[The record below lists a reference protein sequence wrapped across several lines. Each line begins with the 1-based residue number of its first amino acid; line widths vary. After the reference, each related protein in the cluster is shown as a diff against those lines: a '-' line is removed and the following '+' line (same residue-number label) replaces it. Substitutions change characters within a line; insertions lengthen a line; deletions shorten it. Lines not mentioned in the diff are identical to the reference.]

1 MEKGYYIIREF
12 IDFST
17 LQEVKNLAYKYLL
30 DLALI
35 LLSTKLLSMLSK
47 VIRLPTVVGALLAG
61 IVLGPAMLGV
71 IGETEFLSQ
80 ISEIGVI
87 VIMFT
92 AGVTTDLKELRH
104 AGRAGFLIALCGV
117 VVPLVSGVGIGWLSN
132 ACGWTEMSLLES
144 IFLGTVLTATSVTIT
159 VETLKELGKLETHV
173 GSTLLAAALIDDV
186 LGLIA
191 LTVVSSLGGADV
203 KVGIVLLKILLFFV
217 FALIVAV
224 LFSKFFHWMLPRNI
238 GRSLHLYPTLA
249 FVLCL
254 GMAYCAEQFF
264 GVAGIIGAF
273 TAGIVVATTEK
284 ARFIESKFVNLSQLL
299 LTPVFFAGVGLKFT
313 LDSMSLD
320 TLWLAITIFIVAVL
334 SKIVGCGLSSRAC
347 GFRGKECLQIG
358 SGMACRGEVA
368 LIVANKGVAMGLLG
382 AELLSAIIL
391 MIVGCAVLVPIMLK
405 FFFRNTEVT
414 KMVHSEIA
422 EQRTKLEQLEIVTE
436 GLLREDRE
444 IRLKAREKHTNE
456 N

>member
-1 MEKGYYIIREF
+1 M
-12 IDFST
+12 T
-17 LQEVKNLAYKYLL
+17 YKYLL

-47 VIRLPTVVGALLAG
+47 SIRLPQVVGALLAG
-61 IVLGPAMLGV
+61 IVLGPAVLGV

-87 VIMFT
+87 IIMFT
-92 AGVTTDLKELRH
+92 AGVTTDLSELRH
-104 AGRAGFLIALCGV
+104 AGKAGFLIALFGV
-117 VVPLVSGVGIGWLSN
+117 LVPLVSGVGVGYLSN
-132 ACGWTEMSLLES
+132 AMGWTDGMSLMES
-144 IFLGTVLTATSVTIT
+144 IFLGTVMTATSVTIT

-203 KVGIVLLKILLFFV
+203 NVGFVLLKILLFFV
-217 FALIVAV
+217 FAIVAALLV
-224 LFSKFFHWMLPRNI
+224 GKFFRWMLPHNI

-273 TAGIVVATTEK
+273 AAGLVVATTEK
-284 ARFIESKFVNLSQLL
+284 ARFIESKFVTLSQLL
-299 LTPVFFAGVGLKFT
+299 LTPVFFAGVGLKFE
-313 LDSMSLD
+313 LSSMSLN
-320 TLWLAITIFIVAVL
+320 TLWLAITIFIISVV
-334 SKIVGCGLSSRAC
+334 SKLIGCGFSSRVC
-347 GFRGKECLQIG
+347 GFKGKECLQIG
-358 SGMACRGEVA
+358 AGMACRGEVA

-382 AELLSAIIL
+382 DELLSAIIL

-405 FFFRNTEVT
+405 AAFRNTVVT
-414 KMVHSEIA
+414 KMVHSELA

-436 GLLREDRE
+436 GLLRQDQE
-444 IRLKAREKHTNE
+444 IRRKGKEMHKNAE
-456 N
+456 

>member
-1 MEKGYYIIREF
+1 MSY
-12 IDFST
+12 
-17 LQEVKNLAYKYLL
+17 QYLL

-35 LLSTKLLSMLSK
+35 LLSTKLLSMLSR
-47 VIRLPTVVGALLAG
+47 VIRLPQVVGALLAG
-61 IVLGPAMLGV
+61 IVLGPAVLGI

-92 AGVTTDLKELRH
+92 AGVTTDLQELRH
-104 AGRAGFLIALCGV
+104 AGKSGFLIALFGV
-117 VVPLVSGVGIGWLSN
+117 LVPLVSGVGVGWLSN
-132 ACGWTEMSLLES
+132 AMGWTDMSLLES
-144 IFLGTVLTATSVTIT
+144 IFLGTVMTATSVTIT

-191 LTVVSSLGGADV
+191 LTLVSSVAGADV
-203 KVGIVLLKILLFFV
+203 NIWVVLLKILLFFV
-217 FALIVAV
+217 FAVVVAIA
-224 LFSKFFHWMLPRNI
+224 LGKFFRWMLPRQI

-273 TAGIVVATTEK
+273 AAGIVVATTEK
-284 ARFIESKFVNLSQLL
+284 AKFIESKFVTLSQLL
-299 LTPVFFAGVGLKFT
+299 LTPVFFAGVGLRFE
-313 LDSMSLD
+313 LDSMTLN
-320 TLWLAITIFIVAVL
+320 TLWLAIAIFAAAVL
-334 SKIVGCGLSSRAC
+334 SKMIGCGFTSLAC

-358 SGMACRGEVA
+358 AGMACRGEVA
-368 LIVANKGVAMGLLG
+368 LIVANKGAAMGLVSD
-382 AELLSAIIL
+382 ETLSAIIV
-391 MIVGCAVLVPIMLK
+391 MIVGCAVIVPILLK
-405 FFFRNTEVT
+405 LFFRNVEVT

-422 EQRTKLEQLEIVTE
+422 EQLGKLEQLEIVTE
-436 GLLREDRE
+436 SLLRQDRE
-444 IRLKAREKHTNE
+444 IRRQAKEKHKHK
-456 N
+456 

>member
-1 MEKGYYIIREF
+1 MSY
-12 IDFST
+12 
-17 LQEVKNLAYKYLL
+17 QYLL

-61 IVLGPAMLGV
+61 IVLGPAVLGI

-80 ISEIGVI
+80 VSEIGVI

-92 AGVTTDLKELRH
+92 AGVTTDLQELRH
-104 AGRAGFLIALCGV
+104 AGKAGFLIALFGV
-117 VVPLVSGVGIGWLSN
+117 LVPLVSGLGIGWLSN
-132 ACGWTEMSLLES
+132 TMGWTQDMSMLES

-191 LTVVSSLGGADV
+191 LTIVSSLGGADV
-203 KVGIVLLKILLFFV
+203 NVGLVLLKILLFFV
-217 FALIVAV
+217 FAVVVAILV
-224 LFSKFFHWMLPRNI
+224 GKFFRWMLPHNI

-273 TAGIVVATTEK
+273 AAGIVVATTEK

-299 LTPVFFAGVGLKFT
+299 LTPVFFAGVGLKFE
-313 LDSMSLD
+313 LDSMTLS
-320 TLWLAITIFIVAVL
+320 TLWLALTIFIVAVGT
-334 SKIVGCGLSSRAC
+334 KIIGCGLASRAC

-358 SGMACRGEVA
+358 AGMACRGEVA
-368 LIVANKGVAMGLLG
+368 LIVANKGVAMGLLQG
-382 AELLSAIIL
+382 EMLSAIIV

-405 FFFRNTEVT
+405 AAFRNTEVT

-436 GLLREDRE
+436 SLLRQDQE
-444 IRLKAREKHTNE
+444 IRRKAREKHKE
-456 N
+456 SK

>member
-1 MEKGYYIIREF
+1 MSY
-12 IDFST
+12 
-17 LQEVKNLAYKYLL
+17 QYLL

-61 IVLGPAMLGV
+61 IVLGPAVLGI

-80 ISEIGVI
+80 VSEIGVI

-92 AGVTTDLKELRH
+92 AGVTTDLQELRH
-104 AGRAGFLIALCGV
+104 AGKAGFLIALFGV
-117 VVPLVSGVGIGWLSN
+117 LVPLVSGLGIGWLSN
-132 ACGWTEMSLLES
+132 TMGWTQDMSMLES

-191 LTVVSSLGGADV
+191 LTIVSSLGGADV
-203 KVGIVLLKILLFFV
+203 NVGLVLLKILLFFV
-217 FALIVAV
+217 FAVVVAILV
-224 LFSKFFHWMLPRNI
+224 GKFFRWMLPHNI

-273 TAGIVVATTEK
+273 AAGIVVATTEK

-299 LTPVFFAGVGLKFT
+299 LTPVFFAGVGLKFE
-313 LDSMSLD
+313 LDSMTLS
-320 TLWLAITIFIVAVL
+320 TLWLALTIFIVAVGT
-334 SKIVGCGLSSRAC
+334 KIIGCGLSSRAC
-347 GFRGKECLQIG
+347 GFRGRECLQIG
-358 SGMACRGEVA
+358 AGMACRGEVA
-368 LIVANKGVAMGLLG
+368 LIVANKGVAMGLLQG
-382 AELLSAIIL
+382 EMLSAIIV

-405 FFFRNTEVT
+405 AAFRNTEVT

-436 GLLREDRE
+436 SLLRQDQE
-444 IRLKAREKHTNE
+444 IRRKAREKHKE
-456 N
+456 SK

>member
-1 MEKGYYIIREF
+1 MSY
-12 IDFST
+12 
-17 LQEVKNLAYKYLL
+17 QYLL

-35 LLSTKLLSMLSK
+35 LFSTKLLSMLSK

-61 IVLGPAMLGV
+61 IVLGPAVLGI

-92 AGVTTDLKELRH
+92 AGVTTDLHELRH
-104 AGRAGFLIALCGV
+104 AGKAGFLIAFFGV
-117 VVPLVSGVGIGWLSN
+117 AVPLVFGVGVGWLAN
-132 ACGWTEMSLLES
+132 TMGWIEGMSLLES
-144 IFLGTVLTATSVTIT
+144 IFLGTVMTATSVTIT

-217 FALIVAV
+217 FAVIVAILV
-224 LFSKFFHWMLPRNI
+224 GRFFRWMLPHNI

-273 TAGIVVATTEK
+273 AAGIVVATTEK

-299 LTPVFFAGVGLKFT
+299 LTPVFFAGVGLKFE
-313 LDSMSLD
+313 LDSMSLN
-320 TLWLAITIFIVAVL
+320 TLWLALAIFAAAVV
-334 SKIVGCGLSSRAC
+334 SKLIGCGFSARAC

-368 LIVANKGVAMGLLG
+368 LIVANKGVAMGLL
-382 AELLSAIIL
+382 ADELLSAIIL

-405 FFFRNTEVT
+405 FFFRNSEVT
-414 KMVHSEIA
+414 QMVHSEIA

-436 GLLREDRE
+436 SLLRQDEE
-444 IRLKAREKHTNE
+444 IRRQGREKHKKQK
-456 N
+456 

>member
-1 MEKGYYIIREF
+1 MSY
-12 IDFST
+12 
-17 LQEVKNLAYKYLL
+17 QYLL

-47 VIRLPTVVGALLAG
+47 VIRLPQVVGALLAG
-61 IVLGPAMLGV
+61 IVLGPAVLGV

-92 AGVTTDLKELRH
+92 AGVTTDLQELRH
-104 AGRAGFLIALCGV
+104 AGKAGFLVALFGV
-117 VVPLVSGVGIGWLSN
+117 LVPLVSGVGVGWLSN
-132 ACGWTEMSLLES
+132 AMGWMDMSLMES
-144 IFLGTVLTATSVTIT
+144 IFLGTVMTATSVTIT

-191 LTVVSSLGGADV
+191 LTIVSSVAGSDV
-203 KVGIVLLKILLFFV
+203 NVGLVLLKILLFFV
-217 FALIVAV
+217 FAVVVAI
-224 LFSKFFHWMLPRNI
+224 LLGKFFRWMLPHNI

-273 TAGIVVATTEK
+273 AAGLVVATTEK
-284 ARFIESKFVNLSQLL
+284 ARFIESKFATLSQLL
-299 LTPVFFAGVGLKFT
+299 LTPVFFAGVGLKFE
-313 LDSMSLD
+313 LDSMSLS
-320 TLWLAITIFIVAVL
+320 TLWLALSIFVVAVI
-334 SKIVGCGLSSRAC
+334 SKLIGCGFSARAC
-347 GFRGKECLQIG
+347 GFRGRECLQIG
-358 SGMACRGEVA
+358 AGMACRGEVA
-368 LIVANKGVAMGLLG
+368 LIVANKGLAMGLL
-382 AELLSAIIL
+382 ADELLSAIIL

-405 FFFRNTEVT
+405 LLFRNTEVT

-422 EQRTKLEQLEIVTE
+422 EQMSKLEQLEIVTE
-436 GLLREDRE
+436 SLLRQDQEMRRQGRE
-444 IRLKAREKHTNE
+444 RHKNEK
-456 N
+456 

>member
-1 MEKGYYIIREF
+1 M
-12 IDFST
+12 
-17 LQEVKNLAYKYLL
+17 AYKYLL

-47 VIRLPTVVGALLAG
+47 VIRLPQVVGALLAG
-61 IVLGPAMLGV
+61 IVLGPAVLGV
-71 IGETEFLSQ
+71 IGETEFFSQ

-92 AGVTTDLKELRH
+92 AGVTTDLQELRH
-104 AGRAGFLIALCGV
+104 AGKAGFLIALFGV
-117 VVPLVSGVGIGWLSN
+117 LVPLVSGVGVGWLSSTM
-132 ACGWTEMSLLES
+132 GWLDMSLMES
-144 IFLGTVLTATSVTIT
+144 IFLGTVMTATSVTIT

-186 LGLIA
+186 LGLIC
-191 LTVVSSLGGADV
+191 LTVVSSMAGSDV
-203 KVGIVLLKILLFFV
+203 NVGLVLLKIVLFFV
-217 FALIVAV
+217 FAVVVAV
-224 LFSKFFHWMLPRNI
+224 LVGKFFNWMLPHNI

-254 GMAYCAEQFF
+254 GMSFCAEQFF

-273 TAGIVVATTEK
+273 AAGLVVATTEK
-284 ARFIESKFVNLSQLL
+284 ARFIESKFATLSQLL
-299 LTPVFFAGVGLKFT
+299 LTPVFFAGVGLKFN
-313 LDSMSLD
+313 LDSMSLNV
-320 TLWLAITIFIVAVL
+320 LWLAIVIFIVAVV
-334 SKIVGCGLSSRAC
+334 SKLIGCGFSARAC

-368 LIVANKGVAMGLLG
+368 LIVANKGLAMGLL
-382 AELLSAIIL
+382 ASELLSAVIL
-391 MIVGCAVLVPIMLK
+391 MIVGCAVLVPILLK

-422 EQRTKLEQLEIVTE
+422 EQRSKLEQLDIVTE
-436 GLLREDRE
+436 SLLREDRE
-444 IRLKAREKHTNE
+444 IRRRAKEKHAQQDNNSNSE
-456 N
+456 QNRE